1 MAILFDDINKI
12 YLATTQIFN
21 DNQFGLIDT
30 ILSAAK
36 VENLTQEMMIAYL
49 EATREKKDKLKHRQS
64 FFKRSSDELDRRGEK
79 KSRKFERLA

>member
-49 EATREKKDKLKHRQS
+49 EATR
-64 FFKRSSDELDRRGEK
+64 
-79 KSRKFERLA
+79 